1 MKNQASLPKEFEDT
15 LRLRLGESF
24 DQFVTSLQQ
33 PSPVSIRHNPLK
45 HVHLDGEPVA
55 WSEFGKYLSERPVF
69 TLDPALHAGAYYVQ
83 EASSMFL
90 EQAIRQSIDTSLPV
104 RALDLCAAPGGKSTH
119 LLSLLNQSSLLV
131 ANEVIRSRA
140 SILSENIQKW
150 GHSNVVITNNDPEDF
165 AGLPGFFDLIV
176 VDAPCS
182 GEGLFRK
189 DPNAMQEWSPA
200 NVDLCSKRQQRI
212 LADVWPSLKTD
223 GILIYSTCTYNEREN
238 EENLKWLSEQH
249 TIESVELKIDP
260 AWNIHVAHQGSLV
273 GYRFYPH
280 QTKGEGFFLSV
291 IRKKESQVQPRI
303 KFKKRL
309 TIPAKKSV
317 EALRDWISMEDA
329 HFWSWNEIIHCVPNS
344 QVEDLEYL
352 IDRLKIVQAGT
363 ALATSKHNKLIPEH
377 AGALSISLNKKY
389 FQQIALSKAEAI
401 QYLRKDA
408 LQTEAPKGFT
418 LVMYNSLALG
428 WVNVLDNRVNNLY
441 PKEWR
446 IRMAG

>member
-1 MKNQASLPKEFEDT
+1 MKNQGSLPKEFEEA

-33 PSPVSIRHNPLK
+33 PSPISIRQNPLK
-45 HVHLDGEPVA
+45 PVHVDGEPIA
-55 WSEFGKYLSERPVF
+55 WTQFGKYLSERPVF

-90 EQAIRQSIDTSLPV
+90 EQAIRQSIDTSVPI

-119 LLSLLNQSSLLV
+119 ILSLLSQSSLLV
-131 ANEVIRSRA
+131 SNEVIRSRA

-150 GHSNVVITNNDPEDF
+150 GHSNVVVTNSDPEDF
-165 AGLPGFFDLIV
+165 TNLPGFFDLIV

-189 DPNAMQEWSPA
+189 DPEAMQEWSPA
-200 NVDLCSKRQQRI
+200 NVELCTKRQRRI
-212 LADVWPSLKTD
+212 LSDVWPSLKTN
-223 GILIYSTCTYNEREN
+223 GILVYCTCTYNEHEN

-249 TIESVELKIDP
+249 DIESVELEINP
-260 AWNIHVAHQGSLV
+260 GWHIEVVHHGSLI

-280 QTKGEGFFLSV
+280 QTRGEGFFLSV
-291 IRKKESQVQPRI
+291 IRKKENQPEPRI
-303 KFKKRL
+303 KVKKTL
-309 TIPAKKSV
+309 AIPAKKAV
-317 EALRDWISMEDA
+317 EVLRNWISTEDF
-329 HFWSWNEIIHCVPNS
+329 HFYLWNEVIHCVPAS
-344 QVEDLEYL
+344 SIEELEYL
-352 IDRLKIVQAGT
+352 IDHLKIVQAGT
-363 ALATSKHNKLIPEH
+363 ALAISKHDKLIPEH
-377 AGALSISLNKKY
+377 AAALSINLNKEY
-389 FQQIALSKAEAI
+389 FQQIILSRAEAI
-401 QYLRKDA
+401 QYLRKDV
-408 LQTEAPKGFT
+408 LQTTAPKGFT
-418 LVMYNSLALG
+418 LIMYNNLALG

>member
-1 MKNQASLPKEFEDT
+1 MKNQASLPKEFEDE
-15 LRLRLGESF
+15 LRKRLGESY

-33 PSPVSIRHNPLK
+33 PSPISIRHNPLK
-45 HVHLDGEPVA
+45 QVHVDGEPVA
-55 WSEFGKYLSERPVF
+55 WSEFGTYLSERPVF

-90 EQAIRQSIDTSLPV
+90 EQAIRQSIDTALPA

-119 LLSLLNQSSLLV
+119 LLSLLNKSSLLV

-150 GHSNVVITNNDPEDF
+150 GYSNVVITNNDPEDF

-223 GILIYSTCTYNEREN
+223 GILIFSTCTYNEREN
-238 EENLKWLSEQH
+238 EENLKWLSDQH
-249 TIESVELKIDP
+249 AIESIELKIDP
-260 AWNIHVAHQGSLV
+260 AWNIDVVHHGSLV

-303 KFKKRL
+303 KIKKKL
-309 TIPAKKSV
+309 IFPAKKSV
-317 EALRDWISMEDA
+317 ETLRDWISPEDV
-329 HFWSWNEIIHCVPNS
+329 HFYSWNEVVHSLPAS
-344 QVEDLEYL
+344 LVEDLEYL
-352 IDRLKIVQAGT
+352 IDHLKVVQAGT
-363 ALATSKHNKLIPEH
+363 ALATSKHDKLIPEH
-377 AGALSISLNKKY
+377 AAALSINLNKEY
-389 FQQIALSKAEAI
+389 FQKIALSKAEAI
-401 QYLRKDA
+401 QYLRKDV